1 MIQEPLETII
11 SRAQSPKEGDTY
23 TIADDR
29 VTVQSVSDGL
39 VRYVYHARFGP
50 QNHHMTIKDWHH
62 AVRATVMRGAEVSF
76 A

>member
-23 TIADDR
+23 TMGDDR
-29 VTVQSVSDGL
+29 VTVQSVGDGL
-39 VRYVYHARFGP
+39 VRYVYCARFGP
-50 QNHHMTIKDWHH
+50 HNLHMTIEDWHH
-62 AVRATVMRGAEVSF
+62 AVRASVMRGAEVSF